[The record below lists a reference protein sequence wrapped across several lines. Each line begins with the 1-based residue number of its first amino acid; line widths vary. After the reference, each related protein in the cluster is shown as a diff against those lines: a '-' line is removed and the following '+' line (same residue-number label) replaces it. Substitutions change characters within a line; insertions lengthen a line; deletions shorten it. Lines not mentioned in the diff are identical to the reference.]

1 MKQSFNYE
9 YDIFM
14 EFFSK
19 KGKSTDERIDH
30 IILVDAKE
38 NEGDEEWKGL
48 SQTMKV
54 FIDKKHDTTN
64 DRISQTNDRI
74 SQTNDKMDKMIA

>member
-64 DRISQTNDRI
+64 DKIDKMHDT
-74 SQTNDKMDKMIA
+74 TNDKIDKMIA

>member
-64 DRISQTNDRI
+64 DRISQTND
-74 SQTNDKMDKMIA
+74 KMDKMIA